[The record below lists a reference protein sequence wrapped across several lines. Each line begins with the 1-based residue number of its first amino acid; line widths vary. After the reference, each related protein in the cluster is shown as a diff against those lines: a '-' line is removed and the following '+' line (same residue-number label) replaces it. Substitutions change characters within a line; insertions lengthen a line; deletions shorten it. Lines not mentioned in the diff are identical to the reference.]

1 MEENK
6 ENCLSIIQIS
16 REVPDPKGKPIGV
29 FSEYMVVNKKEE
41 IPKILENIKNLL
53 EKDLSKEEI

>member
-16 REVPDPKGKPIGV
+16 REVPDQKGRPLGV
-29 FSEYMVVNKKEE
+29 ITKNLSMSKKEE
-41 IPKILENIKNLL
+41 IPQILESIKTFL
-53 EKDLSKEEI
+53 EKDLKGEI